1 MQINALIFAATIL
14 PLLTACSDK
23 PSTQFPDAP
32 GHYVRIGSNSLDVL
46 IIRRD
51 GTRFEDTGTLTTLD
65 RCGPV
70 ILTSDGRTAL
80 IELRGINR
88 PSDCQLRSGT
98 ELQVV
103 R

>member
-32 GHYVRIGSNSLDVL
+32 GHYARIGSSTLEVL
-46 IIRRD
+46 VIRRD
-51 GTRFEDTGTLTTLD
+51 GSRFMDTGTHTKLD

-80 IELRGINR
+80 IEPSGINR

-98 ELQVV
+98 EFQVV